1 LALDLKIVRPS
12 AGRCS
17 VLLWSSMV
25 RVSYL
30 YFAVANGINRGMAFE
45 VIENPLKEIP
55 LVLAGRE
62 G

>member
-1 LALDLKIVRPS
+1 LALDLKTVRPL

-17 VLLWSSMV
+17 VLLWSSMIC
-25 RVSYL
+25 VSYP
-30 YFAVANGINRGMAFE
+30 YFDVANGINRGMALE
-45 VIENPLKEIP
+45 ITENPLKEIP